1 MVISRALQF
10 ECLRLE
16 LSTWN
21 EPNFWEGAGTLLFWP
36 MASLHL
42 MIRWTQENMS
52 LLLLLELY
60 LRNLINS
67 EKQQIYQT
75 FVFISIKKGI
85 EVFSQ
90 HKTWK
95 YNLFLCFQDQDLSL
109 PLPFIVLD
117 GSGSTDDLNITQY
130 FWKQL
135 EGSHVIHC

>member
-1 MVISRALQF
+1 MQY
-10 ECLRLE
+10 ECLRLSSS
-16 LSTWN
+16 LDWPYFSGG
-21 EPNFWEGAGTLLFWP
+21 PSTLLFWP
-36 MASLHL
+36 IASLHL
-42 MIRWTQENMS
+42 RTRWALEKMS
-52 LLLLLELY
+52 GLLLLELY

-75 FVFISIKKGI
+75 FVCISIKKGI

-135 EGSHVIHC
+135 EGSHVILC